1 MRIKRCFVSRC
12 IGLSRVPVEQQ
23 AEHSATGGNCLMKM
37 LLSLGIMTVLFVS
50 FGCGNK
56 SDLGGPGASNTATS
70 RMSSYPP
77 ADTSSTTHTTG
88 TAQTAHREGMGA
100 HNRDILG
107 KPKNDTFD
115 LKAPSLATK
124 IKQGESKQVTIS
136 VERSND
142 FKEDVTLK
150 AMTSDKG
157 LTISPS
163 TATVKASDA
172 NTDVKF
178 TVTVTK
184 EAAVGEHA
192 ITVTASPSKGAPTS
206 VSFKVDV
213 TGT

>member
-1 MRIKRCFVSRC
+1 
-12 IGLSRVPVEQQ
+12 
-23 AEHSATGGNCLMKM
+23 MKM
-37 LLSLGIMTVLFVS
+37 LLSLGLMTVLFVS

-56 SDLGGPGASNTATS
+56 SDLGGPGASNTASS

-88 TAQTAHREGMGA
+88 TAQTAHREGTGA

-124 IKQGESKQVTIS
+124 VKQGESKQVTIT

-184 EAAVGEHA
+184 EAAVGEHM
-192 ITVTASPSKGAPTS
+192 INVTASPSKGAPTS
-206 VSFKVDV
+206 VNFKVDV

>member
-1 MRIKRCFVSRC
+1 
-12 IGLSRVPVEQQ
+12 
-23 AEHSATGGNCLMKM
+23 MKM
-37 LLSLGIMTVLFVS
+37 LLSLGLMTVLFVS

-88 TAQTAHREGMGA
+88 TAQTTHREAAGA
-100 HNRDILG
+100 NSHRDILG

-124 IKQGESKQVTIS
+124 VKQGESKQVTIT

-163 TATVKASDA
+163 TAMVKASDA

-184 EAAVGEHA
+184 EAAIGEHT